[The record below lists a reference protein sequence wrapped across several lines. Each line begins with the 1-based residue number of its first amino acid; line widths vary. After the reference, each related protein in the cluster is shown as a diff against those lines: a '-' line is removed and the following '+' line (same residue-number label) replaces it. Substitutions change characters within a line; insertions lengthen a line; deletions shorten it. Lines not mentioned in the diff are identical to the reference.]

1 MFDFISSKG
10 VDPETEFDLIEL
22 VGQGNYGRVYKA
34 MHKKTGKIY
43 SAKIAYIEKTNEVE
57 SFKKEINILS
67 QCNNQYIVHYFGSY
81 IKGHQIWIILEFCDG
96 GSLYELIKILPRSLN
111 EEEIASIV
119 YMILKGLV
127 FLHENKKIH
136 RDVKTENILLTH
148 EGIAKLADF
157 GVSTQLMHSYSKKIT
172 KIGTP
177 FYMSPEV
184 ILQNKY
190 DYKCDI
196 WSLGITTIEMA
207 EGEPPFA
214 KVKGYWVLKKIIT
227 HPPKGLKN
235 REKWSNEFNN
245 FVEKCLIY
253 EPEKRPSAKE
263 LLQHPFILKYNRG
276 NKLIAELINNSLDEL
291 EFYRKKILESDESEE
306 EDTEFMNNKTKKY
319 KQEKE
324 LYNRNYNNINDN
336 NINDNNINDN
346 NINDINIIDN
356 YNDEENCGSVII
368 KNDNNGATR
377 NELNASNIIEDTG
390 TMINVDKIKDN
401 MNSVMSKNAVEEQG
415 SVLIKNTPTSNK
427 DSNIAQNEDQLI
439 KMIDMYGV
447 DGLSFDFN
455 NNPDKTIKAEET
467 KMCEQRDIVERREQN
482 NNNLNNDFNNNLNL
496 INKNDNNIFYKNFN
510 DNNKNELLE
519 LINDSSINN
528 LTTIQLQ
535 SKILTIEEEMKN
547 EIQKIKEKY
556 EKKLHKYKTSLKF
569 LKENHFLKNLNE
581 YNDYQKFASKIKQKV
596 EFIKDKKPINF
607 ENDKKLK
614 KNENNININ
623 NNFNGY
629 NNNFNNGIDL
639 NNYNIIER
647 TNVEIPPELLHK
659 NRGNSNNCNFGSS
672 GSLIPSTTSVKPNH
686 VLVFN
691 YKPNNISIKKHLG
704 YQ

>member
-1 MFDFISSKG
+1 MYDFISSKG
-10 VDPETEFDLIEL
+10 IDPENEFDLIEL

-96 GSLYELIKILPRSLN
+96 GSLYELIKILPRNLN

-119 YMILKGLV
+119 CMILKGLI

-136 RDVKTENILLTH
+136 RDIKTENILLTH

-157 GVSTQLMHSYSKKIT
+157 GVSTQLMHSFSKKIT

-235 REKWSNEFNN
+235 KEKWSSEFND

-276 NKLIAELINNSLDEL
+276 NKLIAELINNSLDDL

-306 EDTEFMNNKTKKY
+306 EDKNTEFLNTKKI
-319 KQEKE
+319 KAEI
-324 LYNRNYNNINDN
+324 YNNNNNYNYKDN
-336 NINDNNINDN
+336 
-346 NINDINIIDN
+346 
-356 YNDEENCGSVII
+356 NDEEICGSVII
-368 KNDNNGATR
+368 KNDNNV
-377 NELNASNIIEDTG
+377 NSKNMELNASNIIEETG
-390 TMINVDKIKDN
+390 TMINVDKVKNID
-401 MNSVMSKNAVEEQG
+401 SVVTKSVVEDQG
-415 SVLIKNTPTSNK
+415 SVVIKNSQNFNKNSNCV
-427 DSNIAQNEDQLI
+427 QNEEQLI
-439 KMIDMYGV
+439 QMIDAYGV

-467 KMCEQRDIVERREQN
+467 KMCEQRDIVERRE
-482 NNNLNNDFNNNLNL
+482 LNNM
-496 INKNDNNIFYKNFN
+496 NNIERKDSFKNGN
-510 DNNKNELLE
+510 NILYNNKVNILD
-519 LINDSSINN
+519 LINDSSINS
-528 LTTIQLQ
+528 LTSIQLQ

-556 EKKLHKYKTSLKF
+556 EKKLFKYKTSLKF
-569 LKENHFLKNLNE
+569 LKQNQFLKNLNE
-581 YNDYQKFASKIKQKV
+581 YKDYQKFASKIKQKV
-596 EFIKDKKPINF
+596 EFVKDKKPLYQ
-607 ENDKKLK
+607 EKEKKM
-614 KNENNININ
+614 NGNGININ
-623 NNFNGY
+623 NNINFNGADNKY
-629 NNNFNNGIDL
+629 NNIEI

-647 TNVEIPPELLHK
+647 TNVEIPPELL
-659 NRGNSNNCNFGSS
+659 NRNRKKGENSNCNLGSS

-691 YKPNNISIKKHLG
+691 YKPNNISIKKHLV

>member
-1 MFDFISSKG
+1 MYDFISSKG
-10 VDPETEFDLIEL
+10 IDPENEFDLIEL

-96 GSLYELIKILPRSLN
+96 GSLYELIKILPRNLN

-119 YMILKGLV
+119 CMILKGLI

-136 RDVKTENILLTH
+136 RDIKTENILLTH

-157 GVSTQLMHSYSKKIT
+157 GVSTQLMHSFSKKIT

-235 REKWSNEFNN
+235 KEKWSSEFND

-276 NKLIAELINNSLDEL
+276 NKLIAELINNSLDDL

-306 EDTEFMNNKTKKY
+306 EDKNTEFLNTKKI
-319 KQEKE
+319 KAEI
-324 LYNRNYNNINDN
+324 YNNNNNYNYKDN
-336 NINDNNINDN
+336 
-346 NINDINIIDN
+346 
-356 YNDEENCGSVII
+356 NDEEICGSVII
-368 KNDNNGATR
+368 KNDNNV
-377 NELNASNIIEDTG
+377 NSKNMELNASNIIEETG
-390 TMINVDKIKDN
+390 TMINVDKVKNID
-401 MNSVMSKNAVEEQG
+401 SVVTKSVVEDQG
-415 SVLIKNTPTSNK
+415 SVVIKNSQNFNKNSNCV
-427 DSNIAQNEDQLI
+427 QNEEQLI
-439 KMIDMYGV
+439 QMIDAYGV

-467 KMCEQRDIVERREQN
+467 KMCEQRDIVERRE
-482 NNNLNNDFNNNLNL
+482 LNNM
-496 INKNDNNIFYKNFN
+496 NNIERKDSFKNGN
-510 DNNKNELLE
+510 NILYNNKVNILD
-519 LINDSSINN
+519 LINDSSINS
-528 LTTIQLQ
+528 LTSIQLQ

-556 EKKLHKYKTSLKF
+556 EKKLFKYKTSLKF
-569 LKENHFLKNLNE
+569 LKQNQFLKNLNE
-581 YNDYQKFASKIKQKV
+581 YKDYQKFASKIKQKV
-596 EFIKDKKPINF
+596 EFVKDKKPLYQ
-607 ENDKKLK
+607 EKEKKM
-614 KNENNININ
+614 NGNGININ
-623 NNFNGY
+623 NNINFNGSDNKY
-629 NNNFNNGIDL
+629 NNIEI

-647 TNVEIPPELLHK
+647 TNAEIPPELL
-659 NRGNSNNCNFGSS
+659 NRNRKKGENSNCNLGSS

-691 YKPNNISIKKHLG
+691 YKPNNISIKKHLV

>member
-1 MFDFISSKG
+1 MYDFISSKG
-10 VDPETEFDLIEL
+10 IDPETEFDLIEL

-67 QCNNQYIVHYFGSY
+67 QCNNQYIVHYFASY

-96 GSLYELIKILPRSLN
+96 GSLYELIKILPRNLN
-111 EEEIASIV
+111 EEEIASLV
-119 YMILKGLV
+119 SMILKGLI

-136 RDVKTENILLTH
+136 RDIKTENILLTH

-157 GVSTQLMHSYSKKIT
+157 GVSTQLMHSFSKKIT

-235 REKWSNEFNN
+235 KEKWSKEFND

-253 EPEKRPSAKE
+253 DPEKRPSAKE

-276 NKLIAELINNSLDEL
+276 SKLIAELINNNLDYL

-306 EDTEFMNNKTKKY
+306 EDKNTEFFNNTKKF
-319 KQEKE
+319 
-324 LYNRNYNNINDN
+324 RADIYNNNDN
-336 NINDNNINDN
+336 NE
-346 NINDINIIDN
+346 
-356 YNDEENCGSVII
+356 EENIGSVII
-368 KNDNNGATR
+368 KKDTNDINKNKF
-377 NELNASNIIEDTG
+377 NASNIIEETG
-390 TMINVDKIKDN
+390 TMINVDKVKNNID
-401 MNSVMSKNAVEEQG
+401 SGISKNLIEDQG
-415 SVLIKNTPTSNK
+415 SVVIKDVPNSYK
-427 DSNIAQNEDQLI
+427 DSHCAQNEDQLI

-467 KMCEQRDIVERREQN
+467 KMCEQRDIVEKREIN
-482 NNNLNNDFNNNLNL
+482 NN
-496 INKNDNNIFYKNFN
+496 KNFIYKNFN
-510 DNNKNELLE
+510 DKVEISN

-547 EIQKIKEKY
+547 EIQKLKEKY
-556 EKKLHKYKTSLKF
+556 EKKLYKYKASLKF
-569 LKENHFLKNLNE
+569 LKENQFLKNLSE
-581 YNDYQKFASKIKQKV
+581 YKDYQKFANKIKQKV
-596 EFIKDKKPINF
+596 EFVKEKKSLYH
-607 ENDKKLK
+607 ENDK
-614 KNENNININ
+614 NINININ
-623 NNFNGY
+623 NNYNFNEY
-629 NNNFNNGIDL
+629 NNNYNNFEI
-639 NNYNIIER
+639 NNYNVIER
-647 TNVEIPPELLHK
+647 TNAEIPPELLHK
-659 NRGNSNNCNFGSS
+659 NRDKNYNIGSS
-672 GSLIPSTTSVKPNH
+672 GSLIPSSTSVKPNH

-691 YKPNNISIKKHLG
+691 YKPNNISIKKHLV

>member
-1 MFDFISSKG
+1 MYDFISSKG
-10 VDPETEFDLIEL
+10 VDPESEFDLIEL

-67 QCNNQYIVHYFGSY
+67 QCNNQYIVHYYGSY

-96 GSLYELIKILPRSLN
+96 GSLFELIKILPRNLN
-111 EEEIASIV
+111 EEEIASLI

-136 RDVKTENILLTH
+136 RDIKTENILLTH
-148 EGIAKLADF
+148 KGIAKLADF
-157 GVSTQLMHSYSKKIT
+157 GVSTQLMHSFSKKIT

-235 REKWSNEFNN
+235 KEKWSNEFNN

-253 EPEKRPSAKE
+253 DPEKRPSAKE

-276 NKLIAELINNSLDEL
+276 SKLIAELINNSLDEL

-306 EDTEFMNNKTKKY
+306 EDKNTDLINNTKKY
-319 KQEKE
+319 KAEIF
-324 LYNRNYNNINDN
+324 NNYNENYNDN
-336 NINDNNINDN
+336 F
-346 NINDINIIDN
+346 
-356 YNDEENCGSVII
+356 NDEENCGSVII
-368 KNDNNGATR
+368 KNDNNDKNK
-377 NELNASNIIEDTG
+377 NELNASNIIEETG
-390 TMINVDKIKDN
+390 TMINVDKVKKI
-401 MNSVMSKNAVEEQG
+401 NSIISKNIVEEQG
-415 SVLIKNTPTSNK
+415 SVLIKNTPISNK
-427 DSNIAQNEDQLI
+427 DSNCAQNEDQLI

-467 KMCEQRDIVERREQN
+467 KMCEQRDIVEKRELNNIKNDKNIIYNNYN
-482 NNNLNNDFNNNLNL
+482 NNKID
-496 INKNDNNIFYKNFN
+496 IF
-510 DNNKNELLE
+510 D
-519 LINDSSINN
+519 LINDSTINN

-547 EIQKIKEKY
+547 EIQKLKEKY
-556 EKKLHKYKTSLKF
+556 EKKLFKYKTSLKF

-581 YNDYQKFASKIKQKV
+581 YKDYQKFANKIKQKV
-596 EFIKDKKPINF
+596 EFVKDKKPIYQG
-607 ENDKKLK
+607 NDKNIK
-614 KNENNININ
+614 ININ
-623 NNFNGY
+623 NNINFNSY
-629 NNNFNNGIDL
+629 NNNFNNIEI
-639 NNYNIIER
+639 NNYNVIER
-647 TNVEIPPELLHK
+647 TNVDIPPELLHR
-659 NRGNSNNCNFGSS
+659 NRDSNCNLGSS

-691 YKPNNISIKKHLG
+691 YKPNNISIKKHLV

>member
-96 GSLYELIKILPRSLN
+96 GSLYELIRILPRNLN
-111 EEEIASIV
+111 EEEIASLV
-119 YMILKGLV
+119 CMILKGLI

-136 RDVKTENILLTH
+136 RDVKSENILLTH
-148 EGIAKLADF
+148 DGIAKLGDF
-157 GVSTQLMHSYSKKIT
+157 GVSTQLMHSFSKKIT

-184 ILQNKY
+184 IMQNKY

-235 REKWSNEFNN
+235 KEKWSSEFND

-263 LLQHPFILKYNRG
+263 LLQHPFIMKYNRG
-276 NKLIAELINNSLDEL
+276 SKLIAELVNNSMDDL

-306 EDTEFMNNKTKKY
+306 EDKNTEFINNTKKF
-319 KQEKE
+319 KQE
-324 LYNRNYNNINDN
+324 LYNYGNENNNTNKINN
-336 NINDNNINDN
+336 ENITIE
-346 NINDINIIDN
+346 
-356 YNDEENCGSVII
+356 EENCGSVII
-368 KNDNNGATR
+368 RENYNNANKN
-377 NELNASNIIEDTG
+377 EFNASNIIEETG
-390 TMINVDKIKDN
+390 TMINMDKVKNTIN
-401 MNSVMSKNAVEEQG
+401 NINNINNINSVNSTISKNVAEEQG
-415 SVLIKNTPTSNK
+415 SVVIKSNTNSIKGSNC
-427 DSNIAQNEDQLI
+427 AQNEDQLI

-467 KMCEQRDIVERREQN
+467 KMCEQRDIAGKRELSKKNQN
-482 NNNLNNDFNNNLNL
+482 NNNKNDSKNILYYNNNQIE
-496 INKNDNNIFYKNFN
+496 IND
-510 DNNKNELLE
+510 
-519 LINDSSINN
+519 LINDLTINN

-547 EIQKIKEKY
+547 EIQKLKERY
-556 EKKLHKYKTSLKF
+556 EKKLFKYKASLKF

-581 YNDYQKFASKIKQKV
+581 YKDYQKFANKIKQKV
-596 EFIKDKKPINF
+596 DFVKDKKQPIYADNRKIKI
-607 ENDKKLK
+607 NINTNK
-614 KNENNININ
+614 NNINFGGSN
-623 NNFNGY
+623 
-629 NNNFNNGIDL
+629 
-639 NNYNIIER
+639 NNYNNIEINNYNVIER

-659 NRGNSNNCNFGSS
+659 NRDKNCNLGSS

-691 YKPNNISIKKHLG
+691 YKPNNISIKKHLV

>member
-1 MFDFISSKG
+1 MYDFISSKG
-10 VDPETEFDLIEL
+10 IDPENEFDLIEL

-96 GSLYELIKILPRSLN
+96 GSLYELIKILPRNLN
-111 EEEIASIV
+111 EEEIASLV
-119 YMILKGLV
+119 CMILKGLI

-136 RDVKTENILLTH
+136 RDIKTENILLTH
-148 EGIAKLADF
+148 DGIAKLADF
-157 GVSTQLMHSYSKKIT
+157 GVSTQLMHSFSKKIT

-235 REKWSNEFNN
+235 KEKWSPEFND

-263 LLQHPFILKYNRG
+263 LLQHPFILKFNRG
-276 NKLIAELINNSLDEL
+276 NKLIAELINNNLDDL

-306 EDTEFMNNKTKKY
+306 EDKNTELINNTKKY
-319 KQEKE
+319 KQEI
-324 LYNRNYNNINDN
+324 YNNN
-336 NINDNNINDN
+336 
-346 NINDINIIDN
+346 
-356 YNDEENCGSVII
+356 NDEENCGSVII
-368 KNDNNGATR
+368 KEDNNGK
-377 NELNASNIIEDTG
+377 NKKELNASNIIEETG
-390 TMINVDKIKDN
+390 TMINVDKVKN
-401 MNSVMSKNAVEEQG
+401 KVNSVISKNLVEDQG
-415 SVLIKNTPTSNK
+415 SVLIKDTSNINK
-427 DSNIAQNEDQLI
+427 DSNCAQNEEQLI

-455 NNPDKTIKAEET
+455 NNPDKTLKAEET
-467 KMCEQRDIVERREQN
+467 KMCEQRDIVEKREMNNKIN
-482 NNNLNNDFNNNLNL
+482 NNKIIYDKYNNNQKE
-496 INKNDNNIFYKNFN
+496 IID
-510 DNNKNELLE
+510 
-519 LINDSSINN
+519 LINDSTINN

-556 EKKLHKYKTSLKF
+556 EQKMHKYKASLKF

-581 YNDYQKFASKIKQKV
+581 YKDYQKFANKIKQKV
-596 EFIKDKKPINF
+596 EFVKDKKPIF
-607 ENDKKLK
+607 QENDKKIK
-614 KNENNININ
+614 ININ
-623 NNFNGY
+623 NNINLGGY
-629 NNNFNNGIDL
+629 NNNFNNIEI
-639 NNYNIIER
+639 NNYNVIER
-647 TNVEIPPELLHK
+647 TNADVPPELLHK
-659 NRGNSNNCNFGSS
+659 NRDNNCNLGSS

-691 YKPNNISIKKHLG
+691 YKPNNISIKKHLV

>member
-1 MFDFISSKG
+1 MYDFISSKG
-10 VDPETEFDLIEL
+10 VDPESEFDLIEL

-67 QCNNQYIVHYFGSY
+67 QCNNQYIVHYYGSY

-96 GSLYELIKILPRSLN
+96 GSLFELIKILPRNLN
-111 EEEIASIV
+111 EEEIASLI

-136 RDVKTENILLTH
+136 RDIKTENILLTH
-148 EGIAKLADF
+148 KGIAKLADF
-157 GVSTQLMHSYSKKIT
+157 GVSTQLMHSFSKKIT

-235 REKWSNEFNN
+235 KEKWSNEFNN

-253 EPEKRPSAKE
+253 DPEKRPSAKE

-276 NKLIAELINNSLDEL
+276 SKLIAELINNSLDEL

-306 EDTEFMNNKTKKY
+306 EDKNTDLINNTKKY
-319 KQEKE
+319 KAEIF
-324 LYNRNYNNINDN
+324 NNYNENYNDN
-336 NINDNNINDN
+336 F
-346 NINDINIIDN
+346 
-356 YNDEENCGSVII
+356 NDEENCGSVII
-368 KNDNNGATR
+368 KNDNNDKNK
-377 NELNASNIIEDTG
+377 NELNASNIIEETG
-390 TMINVDKIKDN
+390 TMINVDKVKNNI
-401 MNSVMSKNAVEEQG
+401 NSIISKNIVEEQG
-415 SVLIKNTPTSNK
+415 SVLIKNTPISNK
-427 DSNIAQNEDQLI
+427 DSNCAQNEDQLI

-467 KMCEQRDIVERREQN
+467 KMCEQRDIVEKRELNNIKNDKNIIYNNYN
-482 NNNLNNDFNNNLNL
+482 NNKID
-496 INKNDNNIFYKNFN
+496 IF
-510 DNNKNELLE
+510 D

-547 EIQKIKEKY
+547 EIQKLKEKY
-556 EKKLHKYKTSLKF
+556 EKKLFKYKTSLKF

-581 YNDYQKFASKIKQKV
+581 YKDYQKFANKIKQKV
-596 EFIKDKKPINF
+596 EFVKDKKPIYQG
-607 ENDKKLK
+607 NDKNIK
-614 KNENNININ
+614 ININ
-623 NNFNGY
+623 NNINFNSY
-629 NNNFNNGIDL
+629 NNNFNNIEI
-639 NNYNIIER
+639 NNYNVIER
-647 TNVEIPPELLHK
+647 TNVDIPPELLHR
-659 NRGNSNNCNFGSS
+659 NRDSNCNLGSS

-691 YKPNNISIKKHLG
+691 YKPNNISIKKHLV